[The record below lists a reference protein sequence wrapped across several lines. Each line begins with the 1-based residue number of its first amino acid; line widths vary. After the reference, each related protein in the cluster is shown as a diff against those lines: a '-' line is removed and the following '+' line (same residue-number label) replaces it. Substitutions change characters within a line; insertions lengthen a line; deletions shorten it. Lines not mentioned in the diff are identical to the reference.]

1 MTLIKRTQRTKGK
14 IDCAIK
20 PGKFNNNAMLEGKI
34 VNILKF
40 YCILVTMKQYL
51 SLLPLKFLT
60 FY

>member
-40 YCILVTMKQYL
+40 YCILVTMKQ
-51 SLLPLKFLT
+51 
-60 FY
+60 